1 MMEHKIYS
9 ISLHVQSSIPNIQ
22 NLVYLSKLPNVACKE
37 LVIIPI
43 FVPFIENVME
53 QNPIGFPNSMY
64 PHDGP
69 YTPYFGYGYGG
80 IRSVPI
86 IWLPMFYPLT
96 NPITLIKPILG
107 VA

>member
-1 MMEHKIYS
+1 
-9 ISLHVQSSIPNIQ
+9 
-22 NLVYLSKLPNVACKE
+22 
-37 LVIIPI
+37 
-43 FVPFIENVME
+43 
-53 QNPIGFPNSMY
+53 MY

-96 NPITLIKPILG
+96 NPITLVKPILG